1 MKSLILKTSWVI
13 AMTVKELIEALQQ
26 FDPECKVMI
35 EADRLDITYGSI
47 TSVCENLFSKEPI
60 VEITFDC

>member
-1 MKSLILKTSWVI
+1 
-13 AMTVKELIEALQQ
+13 MTVKELIETLQQ

-35 EADRLDITYGSI
+35 EADRLDITYGGI

-60 VEITFDC
+60 VEITFDCI